1 VSYLT
6 FQRTPLAVA
15 VCSAVLCAPVGAASL
30 LDDAAPTVDLYA
42 APAGY
47 QLDDFEVTALPG
59 GRFAVLWREANDAG
73 ADLIKLGR
81 FDADGDLLGEV
92 MALDSGN
99 VSSID
104 VLEPALAAD
113 TDGDLV
119 AAWSITVGGCGG
131 VRG

>member
-1 VSYLT
+1 MSYLT

-59 GRFAVLWREANDAG
+59 GRFAVLPGLGFPARG
-73 ADLIKLGR
+73 ADPGSGALG
-81 FDADGDLLGEV
+81 V
-92 MALDSGN
+92 MSGG
-99 VSSID
+99 
-104 VLEPALAAD
+104 AA
-113 TDGDLV
+113 
-119 AAWSITVGGCGG
+119 ACP
-131 VRG
+131 